1 MRSESAKHSEYH
13 TPNPHPLSHFSSLF
27 TLHSSLLQ
35 SMTEILYIGLTQAF
49 FAGLMIA
56 TKRNPHVADRILA
69 AWLFLI
75 AIEMVFALVNETYI
89 ELYQF
94 VFIPFTYGPLL
105 YLYVKFLTIE
115 SHTFKWQYWMHFI
128 PFIAVFTTAIVFHGR
143 PVMRLDNFFAN
154 DLFLSFRLIYGL
166 SFFISITTYSII
178 AFVLISRHQKN
189 IRNIYSS
196 TSTRINLSWL
206 KVVSIS
212 FYVTYVLVFIVGVYV
227 IFKQELPYDP
237 TIVSYFGLTLFAFA
251 FSVYGIKQ
259 PEIFYGYY
267 MEMKS
272 SGILKKEPANGQS
285 KYTRSGLKSQDA
297 DKYLNRLLKHMDEK
311 KPYLD
316 VDLTIHDLSDALK
329 IPRHYLTQVI
339 NEKLNRNFY
348 QFINEYRVEEV
359 KRLLQDP
366 DYRKYTFTTI
376 AFEAGFNSKSSFNSV
391 FKETVGM
398 TPSQYKVKFLDNRLR

>member
-1 MRSESAKHSEYH
+1 
-13 TPNPHPLSHFSSLF
+13 
-27 TLHSSLLQ
+27 
-35 SMTEILYIGLTQAF
+35 MTEILYIGLAQAF

-56 TKRNPHVADRILA
+56 TKRNPHTADRILA
-69 AWLFLI
+69 GWLFLI

-89 ELYQF
+89 QIYQY

-105 YLYVKFLTIE
+105 YLYIKFLTIE
-115 SHTFKWQYWMHFI
+115 NHTFRWQYWLHFI
-128 PFIAVFTTAIVFHGR
+128 PFVAVFTSAIVFHGR
-143 PVMRLDNFFAN
+143 PVMRLDDFFAN
-154 DLFLSFRLIYGL
+154 DPYLSFRLIYGL
-166 SFFISITTYSII
+166 SFFISITTYSIV

-196 TSTRINLSWL
+196 TSTRITLNWL

-227 IFKQELPYDP
+227 IFKKELPYNP

-251 FSVYGIKQ
+251 FSIYGIKQ

-272 SGILKKEPANGQS
+272 LGILKKDTGNGQS

-297 DKYLNRLLKHMDEK
+297 EKYLNILLKYMNEK

-316 VDLTIHDLSDALK
+316 VDLTIHDLSGELN
-329 IPRHYLTQVI
+329 ISRHYLTQII
-339 NEKLNRNFY
+339 NEKLNKNFY
-348 QFINEYRVEEV
+348 QFINEYRVKEV

-366 DYRKYTFTTI
+366 AYRKYTFTAI

-391 FKETVGM
+391 FKESVRM
-398 TPSQYKVKFLDNRLR
+398 TPSQYKDKFLNNRLR

>member
-1 MRSESAKHSEYH
+1 
-13 TPNPHPLSHFSSLF
+13 
-27 TLHSSLLQ
+27 
-35 SMTEILYIGLTQAF
+35 MTEILYIGLAQAF

-56 TKRNPHVADRILA
+56 TKRNPQIADRIMA
-69 AWLFLI
+69 GWLFLI

-89 ELYQF
+89 EVYQF

-105 YLYVKFLTIE
+105 YLYIKFLTIE
-115 SHTFKWQYWMHFI
+115 NHRFKWQYWLHFI
-128 PFIAVFTTAIVFHGR
+128 PFLAVFISAIVFHGR
-143 PVMRLDNFFAN
+143 PVMRLDDFFAN
-154 DLFLSFRLIYGL
+154 DAFLSFRLIYGL
-166 SFFISITTYSII
+166 SFFISITTYSSIS
-178 AFVLISRHQKN
+178 FELIRRHQKN

-196 TSTRINLSWL
+196 TSTRITLSWL
-206 KVVSIS
+206 KIVSIS

-227 IFKQELPYDP
+227 IFKKELPYNP

-259 PEIFYGYY
+259 PEIYYGYY

-272 SGILKKEPANGQS
+272 SGIMKKDNDNGQS
-285 KYTRSGLKSQDA
+285 KYTRSGLKPKDA
-297 DKYLNRLLKHMDEK
+297 EKYLSKLIKHMEEE

-316 VDLTIHDLSDALK
+316 VDLTIHDLSGTLK
-329 IPRHYLTQVI
+329 IPRHYLTQII
-339 NEKLNRNFY
+339 NEKLNKNFY
-348 QFINEYRVEEV
+348 QFINEYRVGEV

-366 DYRKYTFTTI
+366 VYKKYTFTAI

-398 TPSQYKVKFLDNRLR
+398 TPSQYKNDL

>member
-1 MRSESAKHSEYH
+1 
-13 TPNPHPLSHFSSLF
+13 
-27 TLHSSLLQ
+27 
-35 SMTEILYIGLTQAF
+35 MTEILYIGLAQAF

-56 TKRNPHVADRILA
+56 TKRNPQTADRILA
-69 AWLFLI
+69 GWLFLI

-89 ELYQF
+89 QIYQF

-115 SHTFKWQYWMHFI
+115 NHKFKWQYWLHFI
-128 PFIAVFTTAIVFHGR
+128 PFIAVFTSAIVFHGR
-143 PVMRLDNFFAN
+143 PVMKLDDFFAN
-154 DLFLSFRLIYGL
+154 DPYLSFRLIYGL
-166 SFFISITTYSII
+166 SFFISITTYSIV
-178 AFVLISRHQKN
+178 AFVLISQHQKN

-196 TSTRINLSWL
+196 TSTRITLSWL

-227 IFKQELPYDP
+227 IFKQELPYNP

-251 FSVYGIKQ
+251 ISVYGIKQ

-272 SGILKKEPANGQS
+272 SGILKRDATNGQS

-297 DKYLNRLLKHMDEK
+297 EKYLNKLIKHMEEK

-316 VDLTIHDLSDALK
+316 IDLTIHDLSGALN
-329 IPRHYLTQVI
+329 IPRHYLTQII

-359 KRLLQDP
+359 RRLLQDP
-366 DYRKYTFTTI
+366 AYKKYTFTAI

-391 FKETVGM
+391 FKETVGK
-398 TPSQYKVKFLDNRLR
+398 TPSQYKNELPTRNKDV

>member
-1 MRSESAKHSEYH
+1 
-13 TPNPHPLSHFSSLF
+13 
-27 TLHSSLLQ
+27 
-35 SMTEILYIGLTQAF
+35 MTEILYIGLAQAF

-56 TKRNPHVADRILA
+56 TKRNPQTADRILA
-69 AWLFLI
+69 GWLFLI

-89 ELYQF
+89 QIYQF

-115 SHTFKWQYWMHFI
+115 NHKFKWQHWLHFI
-128 PFIAVFTTAIVFHGR
+128 PFIAVFTSAIVFHGR
-143 PVMRLDNFFAN
+143 PVMKLDDFFAN
-154 DLFLSFRLIYGL
+154 DPYLSFRLIYGL
-166 SFFISITTYSII
+166 SFFISITTYSIV

-196 TSTRINLSWL
+196 TSTRITLSWL

-227 IFKQELPYDP
+227 IFKQELPYNP

-251 FSVYGIKQ
+251 ISVYGIKQ

-272 SGILKKEPANGQS
+272 SGILKRDATNGQS

-297 DKYLNRLLKHMDEK
+297 EKYLNKLIKHMEEK

-316 VDLTIHDLSDALK
+316 IDLTIHDLSGALN
-329 IPRHYLTQVI
+329 IPRHYLTQII

-359 KRLLQDP
+359 RRLLQDP
-366 DYRKYTFTTI
+366 AYKKYTFTAI

-391 FKETVGM
+391 FKETVGK
-398 TPSQYKVKFLDNRLR
+398 TPSQYKNELPTRNKDV